1 MAPAPIVTMPALAP
15 KRQGKIVS
23 IPSFKAFKE
32 TTQFFDSTDPVEEL
46 ATKKVATD
54 KAATDKAA
62 TDKVA
67 TKKVATDKVAMK
79 KVAAANRVAEEASV
93 CVEPTVADPDPG
105 LNTKM
110 DISYKIDFAA
120 DDDDTNGVG

>member
-1 MAPAPIVTMPALAP
+1 MAPVPIVTMPALAP
-15 KRQGKIVS
+15 KRQGKRVS
-23 IPSFKAFKE
+23 IPSFKAKE

-54 KAATDKAA
+54 NA
-62 TDKVA
+62 A